1 MLISHVFPQM
11 LFLLLDC
18 NDKHQRLWYFFQF
31 LWEWRHIPP
40 AMYSLRYQS
49 HFLKLVDLM
58 MRTAEQIFSK
68 WCLLPMRMLMVQHQ
82 LIYWSL
88 KHSAPCI
95 YRNSSSD
102 LEHKLVEQSLA
113 TFLLLLAEM
122 HLCKAYCVSCAPKMP
137 EHVLS
142 TVSPLAF
149 WNMSLHRASFKTI
162 NPGYL
167 KISGRVRKNKLLHS
181 QW

>member
-95 YRNSSSD
+95 YRNSSPD

-113 TFLLLLAEM
+113 ISIPHTSSSATVICIADFMLTCAHLPCKTHFCLKLHKDYSLTF
-122 HLCKAYCVSCAPKMP
+122 CSWF
-137 EHVLS
+137 S
-142 TVSPLAF
+142 
-149 WNMSLHRASFKTI
+149 
-162 NPGYL
+162 
-167 KISGRVRKNKLLHS
+167 
-181 QW
+181 